1 MNTGA
6 SSYYKNSNS
15 KARMNQLIDLF
26 VLARRRLA
34 ALPYFMEPA
43 QFKLAAARH
52 EPLAEHRAEHPVLS
66 RSRALR
72 Q

>member
-1 MNTGA
+1 
-6 SSYYKNSNS
+6 
-15 KARMNQLIDLF
+15 MNQLIDLF